1 MGRYSW
7 GDRPEGDSGVDSEEI
22 LAESAY
28 QQGADALRCGDRA
41 GAALCWRKAAD
52 AGHPAAI
59 RNLAGLYAGCGDIRS
74 VRPWIEQAA
83 EAGHPAA
90 ANVLATILAREGD
103 KEMALR
109 WLRRSAA
116 AGDPD
121 AASVLEAYG
130 SESAELVRMGADK
143 LVHDPG

>member
-1 MGRYSW
+1 M
-7 GDRPEGDSGVDSEEI
+7 
-22 LAESAY
+22 
-28 QQGADALRCGDRA
+28 
-41 GAALCWRKAAD
+41 AAD
-52 AGHPAAI
+52 AGHSAAI
-59 RNLAGLYAGCGDIRS
+59 RNLAGLYAGCGDFRV
-74 VRPWIEQAA
+74 VRPWIEEAA

-90 ANVLATILAREGD
+90 ANVLAAILAREGD

-130 SESAELVRMGADK
+130 NESAELVRIGAAAADA
-143 LVHDPG
+143 LINRSHG